1 MSMKQRWR
9 ALVITV
15 STVIATSVA
24 LPTLH
29 AAQSATTSTNKC
41 TVTAV
46 APTLSKTSL
55 TGKATVLCT
64 KATTVTVEIG
74 VVELDGTVEDVK
86 VPIAAASK
94 TVAVTANKAVTVSTA
109 VVACLNTE
117 TGNEEFA
124 SKARVNISGTV
135 SAWDRSVPK
144 NDAFLC

>member
-1 MSMKQRWR
+1 MKQRWR

>member
-1 MSMKQRWR
+1 MKQRWR

-15 STVIATSVA
+15 SSVIATSVA

-46 APTLSKTSL
+46 APTLTKTSL
-55 TGKATVLCT
+55 TGKATVVCT

-74 VVELDGTVEDVK
+74 VVELDGTVEDTK
-86 VPIAAASK
+86 VPVAAASK

-109 VVACLNTE
+109 VVTCLSTE
-117 TGNEEFA
+117 TGNEEYA

-135 SAWDRSVPK
+135 SSWDRTVPK
-144 NDAFLC
+144 IDAFVC

>member
-1 MSMKQRWR
+1 MKQRWR

-15 STVIATSVA
+15 STVIATSIA

-86 VPIAAASK
+86 VPIAPASK